1 MINIYIVR
9 RTGNATVTSNNFDIL
24 RDASSGIGC
33 NVIDFSSL
41 KNSIKKGKNN
51 DVYIVTT
58 AVDAVLLA
66 ICHRRNILY
75 WSQGIAPEESYL
87 YHKSKLRFKIL
98 SWIEKKALKSSKV
111 CLLVSNA
118 MKNHYENKYKIQIIN
133 TYIFPCFNTSICKE
147 AFFEKGKYENNIFA
161 YAGALSLWQ
170 CFDETLQIYKS
181 FEDIQLPNTKLII
194 LTKDQKQAEEKI
206 RSYGIK
212 NYEVGYTSKEEL
224 PKILA
229 KAKFGFVI
237 RKEDP
242 INVVSTPTKISTYLS
257 CGLIPIYGDCIQ
269 SFKDVSNEMKY
280 CVSWDNSTGS
290 ISKIKSF
297 MTERIE
303 PTNIFN
309 EYNKVFSSYFSYD
322 YHVGNI
328 REIIKSIIGQ

>member
-1 MINIYIVR
+1 MINIFIVR

-24 RDASSGIGC
+24 RDASNGLDC
-33 NVIDFSSL
+33 NVIDYSSL
-41 KNSIKKGKNN
+41 KSALKRGNKK
-51 DVYIVTT
+51 DIYIVTT
-58 AVDAVLLA
+58 AADAFLLG
-66 ICHRRNILY
+66 IFQRKNILY

-87 YHKSKLRFKIL
+87 YHKSRIRFKIL
-98 SWIEKKALKSSKV
+98 SWIEKMALESSKV

-118 MKNHYENKYKIQIIN
+118 MKIHYESKYKIQIRN
-133 TYIFPCFNTSICKE
+133 SYIFPCFNTSICKE
-147 AFFEKGKYENNIFA
+147 AFFEKGKYENNTFA

-170 CFDETLQIYKS
+170 CFDETLQIYKA
-181 FEDIQLPNTKLII
+181 FEDLQLPNTRLLV

-212 NYEVGYTSKEEL
+212 NYQVGFTSKEEL
-224 PKILA
+224 PKVLA

-257 CGLIPIYGDCIQ
+257 CGLIPIYGACIQ
-269 SFKDVSNEMKY
+269 SFNDVSNDMEF
-280 CVSWDNSTGS
+280 CVSWNGS
-290 ISKIKSF
+290 MESRDKVIGF
-297 MTERIE
+297 MKERIE
-303 PTNIFN
+303 PSNIYN

-328 REIIKSIIGQ
+328 REIIKSILGK